1 MLYSLGDF
9 LEVQVISEKENEFF
23 KRKDLR
29 AVVKHANAPTP
40 AKAEIVKLLAEKYSV
55 DSTQVAIDYI
65 FTKKGVAESLVK
77 AKILKEK
84 PKVEEVQKKEE
95 KSETQTGAS
104 SQTS

>member
-40 AKAEIVKLLAEKYSV
+40 AKAEIMKLLAEKYSV

-77 AKILKEK
+77 AKIMKEK
-84 PKVEEVQKKEE
+84 PKVQEKEGGN
-95 KSETQTGAS
+95 ETQAS
-104 SQTS
+104 ASAQAVQS

>member
-9 LEVQVISEKENEFF
+9 LELQVISEKENEFF

-84 PKVEEVQKKEE
+84 PKVQEKEGRN
-95 KSETQTGAS
+95 ETQAS
-104 SQTS
+104 ASAQAVQS